1 MKCPQQEIGKAV
13 DGRHFSDWMCFRYVG
28 KNVDDQVFW
37 NMAFGPVTEISDAVK
52 PERIRFYS
60 DEALALGRE

>member
-1 MKCPQQEIGKAV
+1 VKCPQQEISKAV
-13 DGRHFSDWMCFRYVG
+13 DGRHFSDW
-28 KNVDDQVFW
+28 DDQVFW
-37 NMAFGPVTEISDAVK
+37 NMAFGSVTEISDAVK